1 MKSVF
6 RIGYLIRQVLTPA
19 LMLVLAVFFIY
30 LGNPIKGEVYYVF
43 AGVMG
48 IGCVISVIRFMGW
61 NYFVIELTE
70 EELKVIYPFAGR
82 GIKREYTSIKKIR
95 GYRKTLEGEGLV
107 LRTKGGGGFS
117 EFRTVELHFK
127 DGLEISFSE
136 DHYENFAELRG
147 FIMEKREEE

>member
-19 LMLVLAVFFIY
+19 LLLVLTVFFIY
-30 LGNPIKGEVYYVF
+30 LGNPRKGEVYYVF

-82 GIKREYTSIKKIR
+82 VIKRKYSSIKRIR
-95 GYRKTLEGEGLV
+95 SYRKTLEGDGLV
-107 LRTKGGGGFS
+107 LNSKTGGVFTK
-117 EFRTVELHFK
+117 FRTVELQFK

-136 DHYENFAELRG
+136 DHYENFAELRK
-147 FIMEKREEE
+147 FIIDKREEE